1 VARYRAAARAIRTAP
16 GAQSALSGPPRAGLA
31 AAALAAP
38 AQSTSTGE
46 AAMNGVVGI
55 VAGQVERLGRSAMGY
70 LNGLGLCGI
79 QFGEAVR
86 QGCRPP
92 FRWALLLKQMEFI
105 GNKSLGVVMLTG
117 TFTGMVMTFQL
128 HRTLKDFSS
137 EAVVGGVVAV
147 AMIRELGP
155 VLSSLMVNAR
165 AGSAIAAEMGTMRV
179 TEQIDAL
186 FALGV
191 NPIQYLF
198 SPRILAGLL
207 MQPLL
212 TAIDD
217 VMAVAGGYVVGVWLL
232 GVDSGIFMAKV
243 WDYTHFGDIVQGN
256 VKAMVF
262 GVILTHVGCFKGYN
276 TSGGAEGVGRATTE
290 AVVISAVSILFS
302 DYLITVFW
310 QTTL

>member
-1 VARYRAAARAIRTAP
+1 
-16 GAQSALSGPPRAGLA
+16 
-31 AAALAAP
+31 
-38 AQSTSTGE
+38 
-46 AAMNGVVGI
+46 MKGVL
-55 VAGQVERLGRSAMGY
+55 ELLLGRVEALGRVSIGY
-70 LNGLGLCGI
+70 LKELGLCGI

-86 QGCRPP
+86 QTFRRPY
-92 FRWALLLKQMEFI
+92 RWHLLLKQMEFI
-105 GNKSLGVVMLTG
+105 GNKSLGVVLLTG

-128 HRTLKDFSS
+128 YRTLKDFSS
-137 EAVVGGVVAV
+137 ESIVGGIVAV

-165 AGSAIAAEMGTMRV
+165 AGSAMAAEIGTMRV
-179 TEQIDAL
+179 TEQVDAL

-198 SPRILAGLL
+198 SPRILAGLI
-207 MQPLL
+207 MQPIL
-212 TAIDD
+212 TAIND
-217 VMAVAGGYVVGVWLL
+217 VVAVAGGYAVGVWLL
-232 GVDSGIFMAKV
+232 GVDSGIFIAKV
-243 WDYTHFGDIVQGN
+243 WDFTKFGDIMQGT

-262 GVILTHVGCFKGYN
+262 GVILTHIGCFKGYN
-276 TSGGAEGVGRATTE
+276 TEGGAEGVGRATTE

>member
-1 VARYRAAARAIRTAP
+1 MNAIQGLLAR
-16 GAQSALSGPPRAGLA
+16 
-31 AAALAAP
+31 
-38 AQSTSTGE
+38 
-46 AAMNGVVGI
+46 
-55 VAGQVERLGRSAMGY
+55 QVEALGRSAMGS
-70 LNGLGLCGI
+70 LTGLGLSGI
-79 QFGEAVR
+79 QFWEAVTQAFR
-86 QGCRPP
+86 RP
-92 FRWALLLKQMEFI
+92 FRWQLLLKQMEFI
-105 GNKSLGVVMLTG
+105 GNKSLGVVLLTG

-128 HRTLKDFSS
+128 YRTLKDFSS
-137 EAVVGGVVAV
+137 ESVVGGVVAV

-165 AGSAIAAEMGTMRV
+165 AGSAIAAEIGTMKV
-179 TEQIDAL
+179 TEQVDAL

-198 SPRILAGLL
+198 TPRILAGLI

-212 TAIDD
+212 TAIND
-217 VMAVAGGYVVGVWLL
+217 VMAVAGGYLVGVWLL

-243 WDYTHFGDIVQGN
+243 WDYTHVGDIMQGN

-262 GVILTHVGCFKGYN
+262 GMVLTHIGCYKGYN

-290 AVVISAVSILFS
+290 AVVASAVSILFM

>member
-1 VARYRAAARAIRTAP
+1 MNGLLGVLGGPVETLGRAAI
-16 GAQSALSGPPRAGLA
+16 
-31 AAALAAP
+31 
-38 AQSTSTGE
+38 
-46 AAMNGVVGI
+46 
-55 VAGQVERLGRSAMGY
+55 GY
-70 LNGLGLCGI
+70 LHGLGLCGL
-79 QFGEAVR
+79 QFGEAVQQAFR
-86 QGCRPP
+86 RP
-92 FRWALLLKQMEFI
+92 FRWQLLLKQMEFI
-105 GNKSLGVVMLTG
+105 GNKSLGVVLLTG

-128 HRTLKDFSS
+128 YRTLKDFSS
-137 EAVVGGVVAV
+137 ETIVGGVVAV

-165 AGSAIAAEMGTMRV
+165 AGSAIAAELGTMKV

-212 TAIDD
+212 TAIND
-217 VMAVAGGYVVGVWLL
+217 VMAVAGGYLVGVWLL

-243 WDYTHFGDIVQGN
+243 WDFTKFGDIMQGN

-262 GVILTHVGCFKGYN
+262 GVILTQVGCFKGYN